1 MVPHILLEMRNS
13 ISIEKQQ
20 SDGLSRSMSYCQR
33 QVIQASSVI
42 WCLLLF
48 CKRFSPVLQKC
59 PQNSQHFGKKKKKL
73 KKNLY
78 TDKKLQSHSCLL
90 NVHFIHF
97 WIFQRA
103 TAKQACRMFR
113 MLRPDVCVAATSHFL
128 ATLLSKF
135 YDWLYP
141 VPHFLLLGKNVA
153 QIQASKRE
161 FVRFQ
166 FCQAHSINDFSAWW
180 QWLSGNVQCS
190 CSVLNT
196 SCFLLLQ

>member
-1 MVPHILLEMRNS
+1 MLVLHILLEMRNS

-20 SDGLSRSMSYCQR
+20 SDGLSRFVSYCQR
-33 QVIQASSVI
+33 QVIQASSVV
-42 WCLLLF
+42 WCLII
-48 CKRFSPVLQKC
+48 LQKIFSC
-59 PQNSQHFGKKKKKL
+59 PSEMPTKLSAFWGKKKNKNL
-73 KKNLY
+73 KKPLY
-78 TDKKLQSHSCLL
+78 WQEAPKPFLPFKCSL
-90 NVHFIHF
+90 IYF

-103 TAKQACRMFR
+103 TVKQACRMFR

-180 QWLSGNVQCS
+180 Q
-190 CSVLNT
+190 
-196 SCFLLLQ
+196 